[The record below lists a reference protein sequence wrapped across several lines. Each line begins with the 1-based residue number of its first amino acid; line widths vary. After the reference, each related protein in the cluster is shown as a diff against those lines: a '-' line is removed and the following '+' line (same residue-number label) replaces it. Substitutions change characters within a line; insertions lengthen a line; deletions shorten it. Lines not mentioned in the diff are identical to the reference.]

1 MAALHLMAV
10 RISPLQI
17 LAFLVL
23 AALAVSGW
31 VYGLRWK
38 RVALGDEP
46 TQMEA
51 LLIDLQDLQFHF
63 LSNLK
68 AIFERSELLP
78 GDVGLV
84 RHGPG

>member
-51 LLIDLQDLQFHF
+51 LLIDLQDQLD
-63 LSNLK
+63 LMRADNETLAEKLLECERATSESSNP
-68 AIFERSELLP
+68 R
-78 GDVGLV
+78 
-84 RHGPG
+84 

>member
-1 MAALHLMAV
+1 MAV

-51 LLIDLQDLQFHF
+51 LLIDLQDQLD
-63 LSNLK
+63 LMRADNETLAEKLRECERATSESSNP
-68 AIFERSELLP
+68 R
-78 GDVGLV
+78 
-84 RHGPG
+84 